1 MPEGE
6 KRERIKIW
14 MAACIVTLAL
24 FIDVIEL
31 VTTWLGIGII
41 TSFVIVPPVTLIF
54 WIWYKLLDIP
64 FLGSPKKFAT
74 LAITCLVELIPAL
87 DAIPILSFGWTIG
100 AIILIILVRLED
112 KGGVVGQLAGAT
124 TSIMS
129 KRYQSYKSVFEN
141 PQELAKINKSFGKN
155 IFAISKKELLGEVAK
170 RNLKVSDKELE
181 EMDQYL
187 DKLPSKTQNILNLKN
202 QNNKQQKAA

>member
-1 MPEGE
+1 MEE

-14 MAACIVTLAL
+14 MAACIVAVAL
-24 FIDVIEL
+24 FIDLIEL
-31 VTTWLGIGII
+31 VTTWLGIGVI

-64 FLGSPKKFAT
+64 FIASPKKFAT
-74 LAITCLVELIPAL
+74 LAITCLVEIIPAL

-100 AIILIILVRLED
+100 AIILIILVRSED
-112 KGGVVGQLAGAT
+112 RGGIVGQLAGAT

-129 KRYQSYKSVFEN
+129 KRYQSYKSVFDN
-141 PQELAKINKSFGKN
+141 PQEIAKMKKTLGKN
-155 IFAISKKELLGEVAK
+155 VFAISKKELVGDVAK
-170 RNLKVSDKELE
+170 RNLGISDKELE

-202 QNNKQQKAA
+202 QNNKQPKAA